1 MNHQPFNSWLY
12 EDTPLDSS
20 QRVELLQHLKECPQ
34 CKQQH
39 EAWMSVKHML
49 RTTELVQPRPQ
60 FSTRW
65 QASLESRRLRQQRRQ
80 VRITILSLCG
90 AALLTLSGLIIYFLS
105 TSSIADLFASVIGT
119 STQVAVGLMN
129 IGEFFEML
137 LHFLPPALS
146 TAIWFIL
153 ASWICL
159 LCLVW
164 VFSIWRISHKGVVT
178 HEELD

>member
-12 EDTPLDSS
+12 EDAELDSS
-20 QRVELLQHLKECPQ
+20 QRKELFLHLKDCPECR
-34 CKQQH
+34 QQH
-39 EAWMSVKHML
+39 EAWTNVRHLL
-49 RTTELVQPRPQ
+49 RTAEPVQPRPQ
-60 FSTRW
+60 FSQRW
-65 QASLESRRLRQQRRQ
+65 QASLDARRSRQQSRQ
-80 VRITILSLCG
+80 VRITVLSLCG
-90 AALLTLSGLIIYFLS
+90 AALLTLLGLVVYFFS
-105 TSSIADLFASVIGT
+105 TSSLADLFASVIGT
-119 STQVAVGLMN
+119 STQVAVGLLK
-129 IGEFFEML
+129 IGEFFETL
-137 LHFLPPALS
+137 LRFLPPALS